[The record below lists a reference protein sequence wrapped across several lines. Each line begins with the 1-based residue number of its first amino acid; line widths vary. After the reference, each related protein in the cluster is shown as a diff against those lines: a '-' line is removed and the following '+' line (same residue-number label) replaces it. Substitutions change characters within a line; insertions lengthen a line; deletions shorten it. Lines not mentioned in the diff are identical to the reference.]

1 MNNLEKKAKNNEW
14 SWSNYS
20 ASIPDLTTAYE
31 RDIWRETS
39 CASQLLDIKFS
50 RLIDKYT
57 PYIFS
62 LSILTNRQQFSM
74 VCTVIHLIEMSSKR
88 RQNMLLTSVPY
99 KIIPNKTKKPAL
111 RPQWSMLITVRWTVF
126 EIHIYGVELTRK
138 IIIQEYF
145 QAKIVRKIRIFSLGR
160 KNNILIIKSV

>member
-1 MNNLEKKAKNNEW
+1 MIMIQLFSFHPRSHHCLWEEHMKGNFLCK
-14 SWSNYS
+14 S
-20 ASIPDLTTAYE
+20 AP
-31 RDIWRETS
+31 WH
-39 CASQLLDIKFS
+39 
-50 RLIDKYT
+50 
-57 PYIFS
+57 YIFKVNWQIYN
-62 LSILTNRQQFSM
+62 LHFFIVYLTNRQQFSM

-126 EIHIYGVELTRK
+126 ERHIYGVELTRK

-160 KNNILIIKSV
+160 KNNILR